1 MARLRDARKIEN
13 AKQRKA
19 CPSLADV
26 PWLQRLL
33 LESGT
38 TMDPYDMGR
47 RLAVALRVDDTQVQ
61 GADLA
66 GLGRRLSV
74 TAGIAAVTAVK
85 DNIREGNMAGM
96 WMSLQAFQRHVTYVI
111 KEEYNE
117 ARALAVLYPQCVLI
131 TELCAGRDQ
140 QVCQLPVMFE
150 QMTKVFTD
158 AATQSGDTWL
168 LGCWDSFFEGFEVK
182 NTATA
187 AVHAGIM
194 LRGQAVLDG
203 SGGSPGAKGGPG
215 GAISGGGGTVQ
226 TRGAAT
232 PQGVPA
238 TPGKTPGGGGAGG
251 AGGSGGGGAGA
262 GAGPGPTAGANN
274 LKIQKHAPVSAAIV
288 GAHMGSAAPAATCWE
303 CNIVGH
309 YKGECPTAWGRLGH
323 PLPGWTKD
331 GKRKPGDWNGGEPKR
346 KVFKDWLKF
355 LQDGTCFPAGKAE
368 FAALKDAPDFE
379 AYKERARNA
388 PL

>member
-1 MARLRDARKIEN
+1 MVESVEYAHHNILHPYVLGPKERPGASAWHELFADAGTMLQFVLNEGLPAGASAGERDALRTVLLRYTLLYVNSEQQLGAAEMARLRDARKIEN

-226 TRGAAT
+226 TRGAAA
-232 PQGVPA
+232 PQGAPA
-238 TPGKTPGGGGAGG
+238 APGKTPGGGGAGG

-262 GAGPGPTAGANN
+262 GAGPGPTAGATN
-274 LKIQKHAPVSAAIV
+274 LKIQKHAPVSAAII
-288 GAHMGSAAPAATCWE
+288 GAHMGSAAPAS
-303 CNIVGH
+303 I
-309 YKGECPTAWGRLGH
+309 
-323 PLPGWTKD
+323 
-331 GKRKPGDWNGGEPKR
+331 
-346 KVFKDWLKF
+346 
-355 LQDGTCFPAGKAE
+355 
-368 FAALKDAPDFE
+368 
-379 AYKERARNA
+379 
-388 PL
+388 